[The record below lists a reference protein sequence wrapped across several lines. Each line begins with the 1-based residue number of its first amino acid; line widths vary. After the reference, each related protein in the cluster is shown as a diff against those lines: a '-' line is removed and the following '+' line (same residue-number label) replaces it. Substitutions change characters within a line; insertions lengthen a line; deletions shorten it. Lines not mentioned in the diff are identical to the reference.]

1 MRIAVIGA
9 SSGTGREV
17 VAQALGRGHKVVAVS
32 HHGCDVPGVVDVTGS
47 ATDPWVLG
55 VALNGCDAVVIT
67 VGGDSDDDR
76 NRTNVTGA
84 VLDAL
89 ENRDVR
95 LVVQS
100 ALGVGDS
107 AQLLGAPERLF
118 ARTVLRGA
126 LADHADQEDL
136 VRRSGRRYTI
146 VRPGGLVDGPASG
159 HVSTGGPDFVSRI
172 TRADVAGFILDAL
185 ENDSTIG
192 GEFNLG
198 S

>member
-1 MRIAVIGA
+1 MSR
-9 SSGTGREV
+9 T
-17 VAQALGRGHKVVAVS
+17 
-32 HHGCDVPGVVDVTGS
+32 GCDVPGVVDVTGS
-47 ATDPWVLG
+47 ATDRWLLG

-84 VLDAL
+84 VIDAL

-95 LVVQS
+95 VVVES

-107 AQLLGAPERLF
+107 AKLMGAPERLF

-126 LADHADQEDL
+126 YADHADQEEL
-136 VRRSGRRYTI
+136 VRRSGRRFTI

-159 HVSTGGPDFVSRI
+159 RINTGGPDFVSRI

-185 ENDSTIG
+185 DRESTVG
-192 GEFNLG
+192 EEFNLG

>member
-9 SSGTGREV
+9 SSGTGRQV
-17 VAQALGRGHKVVAVS
+17 VEQALGRGHKVVAVS
-32 HHGCDVPGVVDVTGS
+32 RTGCDVPGVVDVTGS
-47 ATDPWVLG
+47 ATDRWLLG

-84 VLDAL
+84 VIDAL

-95 LVVQS
+95 VVVES

-107 AQLLGAPERLF
+107 AKLMGAPERLF

-126 LADHADQEDL
+126 YADHADQ
-136 VRRSGRRYTI
+136 
-146 VRPGGLVDGPASG
+146 
-159 HVSTGGPDFVSRI
+159 
-172 TRADVAGFILDAL
+172 
-185 ENDSTIG
+185 
-192 GEFNLG
+192 
-198 S
+198 